1 MSAKTDVKLGLY
13 AEIRASRQEVV
24 DACLRAVAVMG
35 KRAEATAANA
45 KVTVK
50 IFPGVIRA
58 ISEVSPLV
66 GINLKPGADGR
77 VVVEVRIERYRTT
90 SAIIGPKVLD
100 GKSAYKN
107 LLTSLEQELEA
118 IGDGSGVIRRT
129 GV

>member
-1 MSAKTDVKLGLY
+1 
-13 AEIRASRQEVV
+13 
-24 DACLRAVAVMG
+24 
-35 KRAEATAANA
+35 
-45 KVTVK
+45 
-50 IFPGVIRA
+50 
-58 ISEVSPLV
+58 
-66 GINLKPGADGR
+66 
-77 VVVEVRIERYRTT
+77 VVEVRIERYRTT

>member
-77 VVVEVRIERYRTT
+77 VVVEVRIERCLLYT
-90 SAIIGPKVLD
+90 SRCV
-100 GKSAYKN
+100 
-107 LLTSLEQELEA
+107 
-118 IGDGSGVIRRT
+118 
-129 GV
+129 

>member
-1 MSAKTDVKLGLY
+1 
-13 AEIRASRQEVV
+13 
-24 DACLRAVAVMG
+24 MG